1 MFHIL
6 KARSKISIFK
16 LKLTIP
22 KLIFYIAEN
31 IMYNNGKKYA
41 QNKSIELTL
50 HDILFA
56 VMLCL
61 PWPTYYTLN
70 QPVIKIPLID
80 YKHDLQRWTY

>member
-80 YKHDLQRWTY
+80 YKHDLQR

>member
-16 LKLTIP
+16 LKLTIS

-31 IMYNNGKKYA
+31 MMHNNGKRYT

-50 HDILFA
+50 HDILLA

-61 PWPTYYTLN
+61 PWPTYYILN

>member
-1 MFHIL
+1 MTE
-6 KARSKISIFK
+6 KRY
-16 LKLTIP
+16 T
-22 KLIFYIAEN
+22 
-31 IMYNNGKKYA
+31 

-50 HDILFA
+50 HDILLA

-80 YKHDLQRWTY
+80 YKHDLQR